1 MTKYTI
7 NENDILQIS
16 KEINIY
22 KNRFSLIMSLIFIF
36 MWLIMFVVGLIIKQ
50 SNLVYLSLGCF
61 CLEILYLIML
71 YFSLKRTL
79 KQVQTAFL
87 ELYPS
92 GEQIIEL
99 TCKDNQ
105 IYMHDVI
112 LNTNTKISK
121 DNIKKSTL
129 LKSIIL
135 FKLVDKTYIYFYRN
149 DSVLKELGM

>member
-1 MTKYTI
+1 
-7 NENDILQIS
+7 
-16 KEINIY
+16 
-22 KNRFSLIMSLIFIF
+22 
-36 MWLIMFVVGLIIKQ
+36 
-50 SNLVYLSLGCF
+50 
-61 CLEILYLIML
+61 ML

-121 DNIKKSTL
+121 DNIKKTTL